1 MSSGTTILDR
11 LRDAA
16 LAFFKHDLVV
26 QRDEAGARR
35 IRLQD
40 RSRPAAPAPSRADV
54 AARRERAQLDAARR
68 ELAELLDH
76 DDSLRTTLRH
86 LAFIEQALQKKG
98 WRGLYKVPLELLEKA
113 LQQLEALVT
122 NWSAEGLACLRSKMA
137 VALIDREHQ
146 DEDEASAY
154 KTAAVLDSPPAVA
167 AQAIDAAKARA
178 LAGEEPALPE
188 PAEDEA
194 AALHAAYAALGVSM
208 PAELGGVELQ
218 GELGS
223 PSAKALTRA
232 AARV

>member
-1 MSSGTTILDR
+1 MSSDLSILGR
-11 LRDAA
+11 LRHAA
-16 LAFFKHDLVV
+16 LAFFKHDLVL

-40 RSRPAAPAPSRADV
+40 RTRPVVCVPNRAELAAKK
-54 AARRERAQLDAARR
+54 EQAQLDAARR
-68 ELAELLDH
+68 ELAELLDREA
-76 DDSLRTTLRH
+76 SLRMTLRH
-86 LAFIEQALQKKG
+86 LAFVEQALQKKG

-137 VALIDREHQ
+137 VTLIDREHQ

-154 KTAAVLDSPPAVA
+154 KTAAVLDAPPAIA
-167 AQAIDAAKARA
+167 AQAIDAARARA
-178 LAGEEPALPE
+178 IASEEPALPE
-188 PAEDEA
+188 PDADEA
-194 AALHAAYAALGVSM
+194 AALQAAYAALGVSM

-223 PSAKALTRA
+223 PSAKALARA
-232 AARV
+232 VARA